1 MRTAVWNLS
10 GMRPFS
16 KIIALWQSGWQQLL
30 QDMIFGLPLIILIV
44 IIAIFVYHRRQR
56 KPAKRTD
63 MSKYDT
69 PMDRYEILDKTYN
82 RQQPADYKTVTF
94 LDDEDGN
101 NRRLPGV
108 EGNQYSTG
116 LPEEWNE
123 YSSQL
128 PPNEDNDYSRGLP
141 EDEPSEYTYSRGLPD
156 D

>member
-1 MRTAVWNLS
+1 MTVGNAKYQCSCVDY
-10 GMRPFS
+10 
-16 KIIALWQSGWQQLL
+16 IL
-30 QDMIFGLPLIILIV
+30 QGNITLIVSLTVGIGLPLIILIV